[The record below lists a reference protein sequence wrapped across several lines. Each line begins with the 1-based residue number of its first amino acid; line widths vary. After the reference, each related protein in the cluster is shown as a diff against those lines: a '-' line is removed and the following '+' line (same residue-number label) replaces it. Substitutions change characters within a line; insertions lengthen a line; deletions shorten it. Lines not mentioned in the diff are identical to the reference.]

1 MQFWLRRLK
10 KDTRGQTMVEFSL
23 IAPVLLLIL
32 MGMFDFGRVFPD

>member
-10 KDTRGQTMVEFSL
+10 KDTRGQTMVEFAL

-32 MGMFDFGRVFPD
+32 MGDV